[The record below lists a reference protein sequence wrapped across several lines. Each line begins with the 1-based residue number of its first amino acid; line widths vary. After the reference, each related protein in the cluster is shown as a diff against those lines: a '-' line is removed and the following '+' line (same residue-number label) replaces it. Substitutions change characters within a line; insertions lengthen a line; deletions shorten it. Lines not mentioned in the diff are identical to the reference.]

1 MNEGSEGVIDFL
13 VGILEGRVSTKESE
27 EFINFALGFR
37 VAAYGAS
44 TIRSDHH
51 AFRAGSHAGKE
62 FYPVRSLIAAETIW
76 AAYEK
81 WKANE

>member
-1 MNEGSEGVIDFL
+1 MNE
-13 VGILEGRVSTKESE
+13 ESE

-44 TIRSDHH
+44 TIRSDNH

-62 FYPVRSLIAAETIW
+62 FYPVRSLIPGETIR
-76 AAYEK
+76 AAYER
-81 WKANE
+81 WKVNE